1 MQEMHKNSRKLAF
14 RVDLDS
20 RITMLSDGSMKSVLG
35 LLAHLET
42 LAGSGGKSPFIL
54 PEKEDLK
61 RAFGLLAHSQLE
73 PTQQGL
79 SFRQLGRQ
87 IIRTARAH
95 IRLLQTYTES
105 MQLLVLINDWKTARR
120 FWAELLPE
128 FRTPLLE
135 LNFLEE
141 LWGIRP
147 EQVEAEGVTLALH
160 WQQFVLLQS
169 EMEDLLKRRQSI
181 VELSDF
187 IEGPL
192 GSWLVRFDG
201 IMEKLDETSAG

>member
-1 MQEMHKNSRKLAF
+1 MHKNGRKSAF
-14 RVDLDS
+14 SVDLDA
-20 RITMLSDGSMKSVLG
+20 RITVLSDGGMKSVMG
-35 LLAHLET
+35 LLAHLES
-42 LAGSGGKSPFIL
+42 LASNGGKSPFIL

-61 RAFGLLAHSQLE
+61 RAFNLLAHSQLE
-73 PTQQGL
+73 PTHQGL
-79 SFRQLGRQ
+79 SFRQLGCQ

-135 LNFLEE
+135 LNFLQE
-141 LWGIRP
+141 LWGIFP
-147 EQVEAEGVTLALH
+147 EKVEAEGVTLALH

-169 EMEDLLKRRQSI
+169 EMEDLLKRRQCI
-181 VELSDF
+181 VELSEF

-201 IMEKLDETSAG
+201 IMERLDESSTD